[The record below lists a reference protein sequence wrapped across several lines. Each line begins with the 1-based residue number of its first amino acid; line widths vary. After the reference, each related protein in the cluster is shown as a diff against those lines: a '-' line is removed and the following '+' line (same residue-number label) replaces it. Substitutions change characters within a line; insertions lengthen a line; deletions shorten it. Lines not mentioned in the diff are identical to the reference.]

1 MTIYLLSV
9 IKVMKLLAIKSVAWK
24 HSQTLEIYI
33 LLLLILE
40 NLIIIY
46 CVMSFM
52 NNRSRCFGLIS
63 QHLMIIYG
71 IEIYSNIWRLL
82 KLNLLLH

>member
-1 MTIYLLSV
+1 MIIYLLSV
-9 IKVMKLLAIKSVAWK
+9 IKVMNLLGIKSVAWK

-52 NNRSRCFGLIS
+52 N
-63 QHLMIIYG
+63 
-71 IEIYSNIWRLL
+71 
-82 KLNLLLH
+82 